1 MYTYLIVDDEMIE
14 RKGIR
19 MLLSRMNIRE
29 NILEASNGEEALE
42 VFEKEKI
49 DVLLTDINMPFM
61 DGIELLSRI
70 HEEYPGTETVIFS
83 GYDEFSYA
91 KKAISYGVSAYIL
104 KPVNPEEFKKVVGE
118 ITEKLAKSEREEK
131 RKDESMEF
139 LREHL
144 LYLMV
149 NGQSRSTM
157 QEKTQMLLDMSF
169 VRDFCRMVLLECA
182 NNYFEQVNSEQ
193 IENCASHS
201 RYFSDELDAQNFY
214 QKEEQMF
221 DIFLCIWYT
230 IFMKKD
236 MFTINKNGLSYGRGY
251 VYSLQYHLIWCTKYR
266 KKVLKDG
273 IDVECKEMLE
283 SLAQEYKF
291 QILAMEVMPDHIHLL
306 VDCRPQFYISDMIK
320 IMKGNLA
327 RQMFLLHPELKKEL
341 WGGHLW
347 NPSYCAVTVS
357 DRSREQVLAYIEGQ
371 KEKSR

>member
-19 MLLSRMNIRE
+19 MLLSWMNIRE

-320 IMKGNLA
+320 IMKGNFA